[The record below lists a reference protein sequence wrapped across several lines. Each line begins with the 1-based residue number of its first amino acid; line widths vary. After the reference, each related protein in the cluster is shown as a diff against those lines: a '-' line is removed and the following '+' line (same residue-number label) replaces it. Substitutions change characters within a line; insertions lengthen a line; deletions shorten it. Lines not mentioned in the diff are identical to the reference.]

1 MNKPLDVYRDWLG
14 ITETARPLSYYQIL
28 RLRQFE
34 DDPAKIGTH
43 YRKMNAHVRKFAAG
57 DFAKQSQDLL
67 NELAKAMLCLTD
79 AHRKAEYD
87 ASLGRK
93 DATPGKR
100 RSMEELLLLRKVVD
114 QEQLA
119 KARRY
124 AQAVGVDMHDALVQQ
139 KLATADVAM
148 QIFAESQGLPYLDL
162 SDIECDTFL
171 LPKVPAVLARQHS
184 CVPVMIDDDQLLV
197 ASPHPLKPEVED
209 ELRLRVGMPVRS
221 VLCTPAGV
229 NNIIAQHYTKEAA
242 AAEMAAGGAPA
253 AGRKATNTSA
263 VTAAAAGPLTAEQKK
278 EFKKRRLMTTLMA
291 FNFGFMAMI
300 FWQQLLKGLFFN
312 PLPSPFLTVTLPL
325 AIGVGLVAAGAG
337 FAYATVKG

>member
-1 MNKPLDVYRDWLG
+1 MNQKLDVYRDWLG
-14 ITETARPLSYYQIL
+14 ITDTTRPLNHYQIL
-28 RLRQFE
+28 RLKVFE
-34 DDPAKIGTH
+34 DDAAKIATH
-43 YRKMNAHVRKFAAG
+43 YRKMNSHVRKFAAG
-57 DFAKQSQDLL
+57 DFAKQSQELL
-67 NELAKAMLCLTD
+67 NELAKAMLALTD
-79 AHRKAEYD
+79 AKRKAEYD

-100 RSMEELLLLRKVVD
+100 RTMEELLLLRKVVD

-124 AQAVGVDMHDALVQQ
+124 AQAVGVDLHDALVQQ
-139 KLATADVAM
+139 KLSTPDVAM
-148 QIFAESQGLPYLDL
+148 QVYAESQGLPYIDL
-162 SDIECDTFL
+162 ADIECDTFL

-221 VLCTPAGV
+221 VLCTPSGV
-229 NNIIAQHYTKEAA
+229 NAVIAAHYTKEAA
-242 AAEMAAGGAPA
+242 AAEMAATGGQ
-253 AGRKATNTSA
+253 TSSGK
-263 VTAAAAGPLTAEQKK
+263 AAATPSAGPMSAEQKK
-278 EFKKRRLMTTLMA
+278 EFKKRRLMTTLMC

-300 FWQQLLKGLFFN
+300 FWQQLLKGFFFVA
-312 PLPSPFLTVTLPL
+312 PPSPFLTGTLPL
-325 AIGVGLVAAGAG
+325 AIVVGLVVAGAG

>member
-14 ITETARPLSYYQIL
+14 ITETTRPLTYYQIL
-28 RLRQFE
+28 RLKGFE
-34 DDPAKIGTH
+34 DDPAKIATH

-79 AHRKAEYD
+79 AKRKAEYD

-100 RSMEELLLLRKVVD
+100 HSMEELLLLRKVVD

-148 QIFAESQGLPYLDL
+148 QIYAESQGLPYLDL
-162 SDIECDTFL
+162 TDIECDAFL

-229 NNIIAQHYTKEAA
+229 NHVIAQHYTKEAA
-242 AAEMAAGGAPA
+242 AAEMAVTGGQTASSKTA
-253 AGRKATNTSA
+253 STS
-263 VTAAAAGPLTAEQKK
+263 AAAGPMSPEQKK

-291 FNFGFMAMI
+291 FNFGFMGMV
-300 FWQQLLKGLFFN
+300 FWQQFLKGLFFVA
-312 PLPSPFLTVTLPL
+312 LPAPFLTSTLPL
-325 AIGVGLVAAGAG
+325 AILVGLLVAGAG

>member
-14 ITETARPLSYYQIL
+14 ITEAVRPLTYYQIL
-28 RLRQFE
+28 RLKAFE
-34 DDPAKIGTH
+34 DDAAKIATH

-57 DFAKQSQDLL
+57 DFAKQSQELL

-79 AHRKAEYD
+79 AKRKAEYD

-139 KLATADVAM
+139 KLATADIAM
-148 QIFAESQGLPYLDL
+148 QIYAESQGLPYIDL
-162 SDIECDTFL
+162 GDIECDTFL

-229 NNIIAQHYTKEAA
+229 NNVIAQHYPKEAA
-242 AAEMAAGGAPA
+242 AAEMAATGGQ
-253 AGRKATNTSA
+253 TSA
-263 VTAAAAGPLTAEQKK
+263 GKSATTVSAAAMTPEQKK
-278 EFKKRRLMTTLMA
+278 EFKKRRLMTTLMG

-300 FWQQLLKGLFFN
+300 FWQQLLKGLIFVA
-312 PLPSPFLTVTLPL
+312 LPSPFLTVTLPL
-325 AIGVGLVAAGAG
+325 AIVVGLVVAGAG

>member
-1 MNKPLDVYRDWLG
+1 MNQKLDVYRDWLG
-14 ITETARPLSYYQIL
+14 ITEATRPLNYYQIL
-28 RLRQFE
+28 RLKNFE
-34 DDPAKIGTH
+34 DDAAKIATH

-57 DFAKQSQDLL
+57 DFAKQSQELL
-67 NELAKAMLCLTD
+67 NELAKSMLCLTD
-79 AHRKAEYD
+79 AKRKAEYD

-100 RSMEELLLLRKVVD
+100 RTMEELLLLRKVVD

-124 AQAVGVDMHDALVQQ
+124 AQAVGVDLHDALVQQ
-139 KLATADVAM
+139 KLAPPDQSM
-148 QIFAESQGLPYLDL
+148 QIYAESQGLPYIDL
-162 SDIECDTFL
+162 SDITCDPYL

-197 ASPHPLKPEVED
+197 ASPHPLRPEVED

-221 VLCTPAGV
+221 VLATPAGV
-229 NNIIAQHYTKEAA
+229 NAVIAQHYPKEAA
-242 AAEMAAGGAPA
+242 AAEMAATGGQTASGKPA
-253 AGRKATNTSA
+253 TS
-263 VTAAAAGPLTAEQKK
+263 TAGPMTAEQKK
-278 EFKKRRLMTTLMA
+278 DYKKRRLMTTLMS

-300 FWQQLLKGLFFN
+300 FWQQLLKGFFFIS
-312 PLPSPFLTVTLPL
+312 PPSPFLTVTLPL
-325 AIGVGLVAAGAG
+325 AIVVGLAVAGAG